1 MGEKLGVTC
10 KEGNTVKIFEGD
22 VTNTATKTDS
32 LVKRKGKGKVFPL
45 QA

>member
-1 MGEKLGVTC
+1 
-10 KEGNTVKIFEGD
+10 

-45 QA
+45 QAWTGPWDPEG